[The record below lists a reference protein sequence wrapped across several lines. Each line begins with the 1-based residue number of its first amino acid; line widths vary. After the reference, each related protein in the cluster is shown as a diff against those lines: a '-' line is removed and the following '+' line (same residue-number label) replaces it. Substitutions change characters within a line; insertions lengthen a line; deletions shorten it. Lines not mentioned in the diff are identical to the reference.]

1 MNNNQTPESL
11 NSQSNITIEIQGFY
25 AKEQS
30 CKVPHGYQTFQSTE
44 KLENQTE
51 ISVNKQAIA
60 QDTYEV
66 TVNITV
72 TGKLGQKTAYIV
84 NVQQACVLKI
94 ASKEEQQLNQIMNI
108 TIPNLLYPY
117 VRKAIADLIGSSGF
131 TPLFLP
137 IIDFASMQQQQAKA
151 AETTAELAS

>member
-1 MNNNQTPESL
+1 MNNNQTPEL
-11 NSQSNITIEIQGFY
+11 SNITIEIQGFY

-30 CKVPHGYQTFQSTE
+30 CKVPHGYQTFQSTD

-51 ISVNKQAIA
+51 ISINKQAVT

-72 TGKLGQKTAYIV
+72 TGKYGQKTAYTV

-94 ASKEEQQLNQIMNI
+94 GSKDEQQLNQIMNI
-108 TIPNLLYPY
+108 SIPNLIYPY
-117 VRKAIADLIGSSGF
+117 VRKAIADLIGSAGF

-137 IIDFASMQQQQAKA
+137 IIDFASMQQQQQAKA
-151 AETTAELAS
+151 AETAVELVS